1 MRALTLSLI
10 YPLAAAAALLCAP
23 LARAQAPAASAPAE
37 ASTASA
43 APTAPAAPAALKG
56 DQRIQ
61 HIHVEDSGSKVDE
74 VRYGGHT
81 QSVTVQPKGSQLP
94 EYEVL
99 SNDGSRARPLTLE
112 GNNGPLGQRVW
123 NVFKF

>member
-23 LARAQAPAASAPAE
+23 LARAQAPATPA
-37 ASTASA
+37 ADTAAATPA
-43 APTAPAAPAALKG
+43 APTAPASPAALKG

>member
-1 MRALTLSLI
+1 M
-10 YPLAAAAALLCAP
+10 
-23 LARAQAPAASAPAE
+23 
-37 ASTASA
+37 
-43 APTAPAAPAALKG
+43 
-56 DQRIQ
+56 
-61 HIHVEDSGSKVDE
+61 EDSGSKVDE

-81 QSVTVQPKGSQLP
+81 QSVTVQPKGPNGNPLP

>member
-23 LARAQAPAASAPAE
+23 LARAQAPAAPAQ
-37 ASTASA
+37 ATAA
-43 APTAPAAPAALKG
+43 ATPSAPAALKG

>member
-23 LARAQAPAASAPAE
+23 LARAQAPAAPAQ
-37 ASTASA
+37 ATAA
-43 APTAPAAPAALKG
+43 ATPSAPAALKG

-61 HIHVEDSGSKVDE
+61 HIHVEDSGNKVDE

>member
-10 YPLAAAAALLCAP
+10 YPLAAAAALLCGP
-23 LARAQAPAASAPAE
+23 LARAQAPAPA
-37 ASTASA
+37 TPA
-43 APTAPAAPAALKG
+43 AATAPAAPAAQKG

>member
-10 YPLAAAAALLCAP
+10 YPLAAAAALLCGP
-23 LARAQAPAASAPAE
+23 LARAQAPAPA
-37 ASTASA
+37 TPA
-43 APTAPAAPAALKG
+43 AATAPAAPAAQKG

-99 SNDGSRARPLTLE
+99 SNDGSRARPLTPE
-112 GNNGPLGQRVW
+112 CNNRPLGQRGW

>member
-23 LARAQAPAASAPAE
+23 LARAQAPAPA
-37 ASTASA
+37 TPA
-43 APTAPAAPAALKG
+43 AAAAPAAPAALKG